1 MRALL
6 IGVLMACST
15 SPSSPSAPGERPS
28 IPIEGGDAFAQVS
41 TCLPNWSHEEPRGH
55 VDGFRIEA
63 HPVSCA
69 EWDACVAAGK
79 CRRRPLEEC
88 QDATMLV
95 SLNRAEE
102 FCKWHGA
109 RLPTLLEWSRAARGG
124 TKILQRDP
132 SQPCTEV
139 RDRRGERQQRCAYRG
154 PSGMR
159 FTLTTNGASEWT
171 SDTNCIQPND
181 GHAHPVAVG
190 LGEDETA
197 LRQSSASV
205 AAFRCARSGLAQSR

>member
-1 MRALL
+1 MKAFPIVFLL
-6 IGVLMACST
+6 GCST
-15 SPSSPSAPGERPS
+15 SPSAPTERLS
-28 IPIEGGDAFAQVS
+28 IFIEGGDAFAQVS

-55 VDGFRIEA
+55 VDGFRLEV

-69 EWDACVAAGK
+69 EWDACVTAGK

-88 QDATMLV
+88 RGATMLV
-95 SLNRAEE
+95 SANRAEE

-109 RLPTLLEWSRAARGG
+109 RLPTLLEWSRGARGG
-124 TKILQRDP
+124 TKALQRDP
-132 SQPCTEV
+132 EPCIEV
-139 RDRRGERQQRCAYRG
+139 RDRRGERQQRCAYHG

-159 FTLTTNGASEWT
+159 FTLTTNEASEWT
-171 SDTNCIQPND
+171 SDTNCIMPND
-181 GHAHPVAVG
+181 GNAHPVAVG

-205 AAFRCARSGLAQSR
+205 AAFRCARSATAQSR